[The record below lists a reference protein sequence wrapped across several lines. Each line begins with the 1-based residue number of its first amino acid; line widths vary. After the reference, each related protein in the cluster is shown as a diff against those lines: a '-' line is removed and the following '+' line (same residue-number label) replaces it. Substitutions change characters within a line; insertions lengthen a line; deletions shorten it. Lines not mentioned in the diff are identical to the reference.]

1 MLNNSEIWTLYASV
15 TQLSEEESDEKL
27 QKIAQYYQKAQR
39 IKASETNWETFV
51 DQCKDM
57 IKLCLNLAEG
67 NEKLH

>member
-39 IKASETNWETFV
+39 IKASETNWEAFV